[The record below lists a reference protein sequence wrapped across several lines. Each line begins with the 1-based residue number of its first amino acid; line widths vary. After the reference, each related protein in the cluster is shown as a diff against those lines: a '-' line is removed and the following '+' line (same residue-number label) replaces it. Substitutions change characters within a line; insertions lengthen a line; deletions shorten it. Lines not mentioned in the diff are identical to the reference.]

1 MDQGRNQEI
10 NEYIAGTK
18 WKWTHNTTKSLGHI
32 KSSFMREVYSLFP
45 YIKKKSERGEIND
58 FIIQLKIL
66 EKQEQS
72 KPQNPIWQEIIKI
85 KIGINKIETKR
96 TL

>member
-18 WKWTHNTTKSLGHI
+18 WKWKHNTTKSLGHI
-32 KSSFMREVYSLFP
+32 KSSFIREVYSLFA
-45 YIKKKSERGEIND
+45 YIKKKSERAEIND
-58 FIIQLKIL
+58 LIIQLKIL
-66 EKQEQS
+66 EKQEQF
-72 KPQNPIWQEIIKI
+72 KLPNTTWQETIKF
-85 KIGINKIETKR
+85 KIEISEIETKR